1 MKRVGFSIAAVF
13 WAVLIAPAGVF
24 LSATM
29 PTTALAKDDTAAD
42 AAKEVLKDKGLRKVG
57 SYFSLSEEVD
67 VKRMLRE
74 IDLLKKKLRESQRK
88 MAAAEEQVENK
99 RKLII
104 GYIQQRRKI
113 REQLARPL
121 SVKVHNR
128 LVTTLN
134 ELGDRLN
141 LMHQDDS
148 DKRAAKQT
156 RATHET
162 LQAEYV
168 KKLLAA
174 RKLYDQ
180 VAEKYEDLKTD
191 SDISKAIE
199 AYNETATKPCKLGP
213 GLSFASMGRKLK
225 KIEDT
230 VLSESID
237 LRKGGGNLWIVPVA
251 FNDGKVQSMAID
263 TGASIIS
270 LPWRMAAA
278 VGMTPKPS
286 DQKMQVS
293 MADGRIITATRKM
306 AGKVRV
312 GKFTVENV
320 ECAVMPQEF
329 TQAAPLL
336 GLSFFKHFT
345 FKIDTANE
353 KLVMSKIESLDGKS
367 SSKTSGKSKRKRRSS
382 R

>member
-1 MKRVGFSIAAVF
+1 MSIIIATVCICLFVSIPAA
-13 WAVLIAPAGVF
+13 
-24 LSATM
+24 
-29 PTTALAKDDTAAD
+29 TAAKDDTAAD
-42 AAKEVLKDKGLRKVG
+42 NAKEVLEGKGLRKLG
-57 SYFSLSEEVD
+57 SYFSLTEEVD
-67 VKRMLRE
+67 VKRALRE
-74 IDLLKKKLRESQRK
+74 IELLRKKLRDSQRNLDD
-88 MAAAEEQVENK
+88 ADEVVEKK
-99 RKLII
+99 RKLTID
-104 GYIQQRRKI
+104 YLQQRRDL
-113 REQLARPL
+113 RARLARTT
-121 SVKVHNR
+121 SVKVHNQ
-128 LVTTLN
+128 LVTALN
-134 ELGDRLN
+134 ELGDRIN

-148 DKRAAKQT
+148 DKQQAKQA

-168 KKLLAA
+168 EKLLKT

-180 VAEKYEDLKTD
+180 VAEKYKDLKVD
-191 SDISKAIE
+191 SDVSKAIE
-199 AYNETATKPCKLGP
+199 TYNQSLSKPCKLGP
-213 GLSFASMGRKLK
+213 GLSYASLGRKLK

-251 FNDGKVQSMAID
+251 FNEGKVQPMAID

-270 LPWRMAAA
+270 MPWNMAAA
-278 VGMTPKPS
+278 IGMTPTPS
-286 DQKMQVS
+286 DEQMQVS
-293 MADGRIITATRKM
+293 LADGRIVTATRKM
-306 AGKVRV
+306 ATKVRV

-345 FKIDTANE
+345 FKIDNANA
-353 KLVMSKIESLDGKS
+353 KLVMSKVESLDGKS
-367 SSKTSGKSKRKRRSS
+367 SGKSRRKRGSS